1 MKKYLTQFKPFLI
14 FLSTF
19 FAAYIVLTLLYKLY
33 LNAFEP
39 NDVDGITDIVGKNV
53 LQLMNLFHCDIDI
66 HTSSTDS
73 WLEVWY
79 NKKYIV
85 RIVEGCNAVSVIVL
99 FISFVLAFSGK
110 LKTTL
115 LYILLGSLF
124 IYILN
129 VIRIALLIV
138 LLFYF
143 PQYNHL
149 LHGTLFP
156 LAIYGAVFILWII
169 WVNKYSKYAK

>member
-1 MKKYLTQFKPFLI
+1 MKKYLTQFKPFLVFI
-14 FLSTF
+14 STF
-19 FAAYIVLTLLYKLY
+19 FAAYIVLTLLYKFY
-33 LNAFEP
+33 LNTFET
-39 NDVDGITDIVGKNV
+39 NDVDGITNIVGKNV
-53 LQLMNLFHCDIDI
+53 AQLMNVFDCDIKI
-66 HTSSTDS
+66 HKSLADA

-85 RIVEGCNAVSVIVL
+85 RIVEGCNAVSVIIL
-99 FISFVLAFSGK
+99 FVSFVIAFSGK
-110 LKTTL
+110 LKTTV
-115 LYILLGSLF
+115 LYILFGVLF

-143 PQYNHL
+143 PQYNHF

-156 LAIYGAVFILWII
+156 LIIYGAVFILWIV
-169 WVNKYSKYAK
+169 WVNKFSRYAK